1 MAIVLVIVIA
11 IDWAFKYPGRKKY
24 KLLFHNGSVKKKVL
38 QYGTPKP
45 SYRVWTASG
54 PGGWS
59 FGI

>member
-24 KLLFHNGSVKKKVL
+24 KLLFHNGSVKNKVL

-45 SYRVWTASG
+45 SRLCLQ
-54 PGGWS
+54 
-59 FGI
+59 